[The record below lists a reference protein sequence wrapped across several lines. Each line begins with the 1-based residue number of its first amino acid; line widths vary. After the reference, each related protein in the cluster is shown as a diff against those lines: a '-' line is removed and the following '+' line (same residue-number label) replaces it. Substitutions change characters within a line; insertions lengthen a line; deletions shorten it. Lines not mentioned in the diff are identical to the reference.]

1 MAVNAFSVFATPWEK
16 IVMIIVIIVGLFAAH
31 YLQFKATA
39 LFGIFARPW
48 DLAHHLISKCVLN
61 MYFSIELFQSFLK
74 ALNCFR
80 TQNNPEYKNEDN
92 SEKNESTAQDNLDKK
107 ESNIENYLE
116 EIGLLNHPSHLLRFC
131 NTSEKVLHIY
141 LLSSTDRLTNCC
153 NCDKW

>member
-39 LFGIFARPW
+39 LFDIFARPW
-48 DLAHHLISKCVLN
+48 DLANHLISKYVLN

-80 TQNNPEYKNEDN
+80 IQNNPEYKNEDN

-107 ESNIENYLE
+107 DSNIENYLE
-116 EIGLLNHPSHLLRFC
+116 EIGLIKPSKSS
-131 NTSEKVLHIY
+131 TKVLQY
-141 LLSSTDRLTNCC
+141 E
-153 NCDKW
+153 